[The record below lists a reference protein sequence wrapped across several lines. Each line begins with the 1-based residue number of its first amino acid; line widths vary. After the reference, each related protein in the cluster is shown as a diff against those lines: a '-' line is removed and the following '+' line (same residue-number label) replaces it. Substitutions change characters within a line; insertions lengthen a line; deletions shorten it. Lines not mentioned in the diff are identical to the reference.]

1 MKPKT
6 PDSFAAQHDLFRSQ
20 LSQILDLT
28 HSLAQ
33 LYQSIDWNAIEQRF
47 GAFYVEDVGRPG
59 LPTRLMVGLHYL
71 KHAFKESDESVVA
84 RWVENPYWQ
93 YLCGETHF
101 RHSLPLDPSSLSRW
115 RDRVGPSGIE
125 FLVGETI
132 STALRTEVLKESSLT
147 CVNVDTTVQEKAV
160 AFPTDA
166 RLYQKARIALVR
178 AAKKRGVA
186 LRQSY
191 KRLGKQALIQQ
202 GRYSHARQ
210 PKRARRETRRLKTWL
225 GRVIRDIQRKCPQP
239 DDEMKTLLERAER
252 IFLQQRHDKHKVYS
266 MHAPEVEC
274 IAKGKAHKKYEFG
287 VKVSVVSTNKDGWVL
302 GVDALANNPYDGH
315 TLGEALDQAQ
325 RLSGVRATKAYVD
338 KGYRGEAARSVPNVA
353 VHLPKKGKGLAWSE
367 RRRLKRRS
375 AIEPVIGHMKSDC
388 RMNRNYLKGFDGDRM
403 NAMLAGAGFNFRKL
417 LRAFAWAFFRR
428 FTAWLAE
435 EKTLRSSPT
444 FLGLYQK
451 TIETTA

>member
-33 LYQSIDWNAIEQRF
+33 LSQSIDWNAIEQRF

-132 STALRTEVLKESSLT
+132 STALRTKVLKESSLT

-266 MHAPEVEC
+266 MHAP
-274 IAKGKAHKKYEFG
+274 
-287 VKVSVVSTNKDGWVL
+287 
-302 GVDALANNPYDGH
+302 
-315 TLGEALDQAQ
+315 
-325 RLSGVRATKAYVD
+325 
-338 KGYRGEAARSVPNVA
+338 
-353 VHLPKKGKGLAWSE
+353 
-367 RRRLKRRS
+367 
-375 AIEPVIGHMKSDC
+375 VIGHMKSDC
-388 RMNRNYLKGFDGDRM
+388 RMNRNYLKGADGDRM

-428 FTAWLAE
+428 FRAWLAE
-435 EKTLRSSPT
+435 GKTLRSSPT